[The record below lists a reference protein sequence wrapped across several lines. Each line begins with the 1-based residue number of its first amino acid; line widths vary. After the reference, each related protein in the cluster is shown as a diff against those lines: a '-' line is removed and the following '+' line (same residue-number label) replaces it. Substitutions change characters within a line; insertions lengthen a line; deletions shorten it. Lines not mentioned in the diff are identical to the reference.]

1 MDSVT
6 YSPHPWGQSKTIST
20 SPLPQCPPPHSPLSD
35 DTSTQLQQK
44 QTESPLTDSG
54 SSQSETENS
63 QSPVEVLGLVQVKD
77 DFDNAKIE
85 VELSSADTEVSQDK
99 DVDQYEVQREVIFA
113 SYWFSH
119 LSFIGLK

>member
-1 MDSVT
+1 MT

-20 SPLPQCPPPHSPLSD
+20 SPLPQRPPPHSPLSD
-35 DTSTQLQQK
+35 DTSAQLQQK

-54 SSQSETENS
+54 NSQSETENS

-85 VELSSADTEVSQDK
+85 VELSSANTEVSQDK

-113 SYWFSH
+113 SC
-119 LSFIGLK
+119 